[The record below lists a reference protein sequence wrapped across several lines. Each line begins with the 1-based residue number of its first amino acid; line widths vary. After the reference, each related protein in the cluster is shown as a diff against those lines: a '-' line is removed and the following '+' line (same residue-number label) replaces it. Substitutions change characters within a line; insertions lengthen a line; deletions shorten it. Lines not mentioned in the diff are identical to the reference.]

1 MLRVSF
7 YQITSKKNSIGESP
21 IYMIIKGLEKKIS
34 ISLNIYENPKNWDRK
49 KCRFKSTYVKAGY
62 LNNLITDKEN
72 ELWRFVS
79 DLKKSNIVITRNQI
93 KKCFQNKYNSNK
105 QKTILE
111 AFDHYIN
118 QYRISHS
125 IGTIRHYEVD
135 KKLLSHFIYSS
146 YRQTD
151 LNITEVG
158 YDFFSAYQSYLIQKR
173 QNKPNTVAKHLA
185 RIRAVINHAIQIDWL
200 KENPAKKYRIKTV
213 PTARVVLNADEVN
226 AISKLELTV
235 NHNLEIARDL
245 FVFMAQTGLSY
256 SDLRE
261 LNKSHVESEY
271 RLIRI
276 TRKKSKENCIIPVLP
291 SARELLKKYEKHP
304 VSIYRNKFF
313 PVPCNQVFNRDLK
326 KIASIASINKKITC
340 HIARHTFAC
349 VALDN
354 KVPLETISR
363 VLGHQNLKTTQI
375 YAKVSSS
382 KIEADFKALTSV
394 FD

>member
-1 MLRVSF
+1 
-7 YQITSKKNSIGESP
+7 
-21 IYMIIKGLEKKIS
+21 
-34 ISLNIYENPKNWDRK
+34 
-49 KCRFKSTYVKAGY
+49 
-62 LNNLITDKEN
+62 
-72 ELWRFVS
+72 
-79 DLKKSNIVITRNQI
+79 
-93 KKCFQNKYNSNK
+93 
-105 QKTILE
+105 
-111 AFDHYIN
+111 
-118 QYRISHS
+118 
-125 IGTIRHYEVD
+125 
-135 KKLLSHFIYSS
+135 
-146 YRQTD
+146 
-151 LNITEVG
+151 
-158 YDFFSAYQSYLIQKR
+158 
-173 QNKPNTVAKHLA
+173 
-185 RIRAVINHAIQIDWL
+185 VINHAIQIDWL

-276 TRKKSKENCIIPVLP
+276 TRKKSKETCIIPVLP
-291 SARELLKKYEKHP
+291 SARELLKKYEKQP

-326 KIASIASINKKITC
+326 KIARIASINKKITC